1 MPWYISVSHDML
13 TLLSVSHAWYGM
25 FMQCPI
31 VCSESHGM
39 LSLVTHGMLL
49 SVQCHMLLSVS
60 HGVLLSVSH
69 GMLSL
74 VPHSMVLQSAS
85 ICGNFQNIKFV
96 KISSSFI
103 RIHKLE
109 GPT

>member
-1 MPWYISVSHDML
+1 MHGMVCSCSVPLYVQSPM
-13 TLLSVSHAWYGM
+13 
-25 FMQCPI
+25 

-60 HGVLLSVSH
+60 HGMLLSVSHGMLLSVSH